1 MNSKILHYLKLN
13 QNNYK
18 ELGAENFLW
27 RIRNDPT
34 SRKFSINSDYINFEN
49 HKKWLNSKLQDNL
62 QSVIYLC
69 KFGNEKIGV
78 VRFEKF
84 SLENIYEV
92 SIILAPEYRG
102 YKISENLLSG
112 ALREFLKEYKSSEI
126 LAKIHMKNTSS
137 KKLFANLG
145 FEKTDTYPSNPNF
158 YTYVNK
164 KNNFHNVEINLSKT
178 IVKKNTIGIMQPTF
192 LPWLGYFALMQQ
204 VDCFVLLDDVQLSK
218 QSWQVRNRIKNS
230 SGDPSWLTLP
240 VKKHPLGT
248 KINKI
253 EISEDKR
260 LIKKIVSSFEHNY
273 YKTPFFHEAYDLI
286 QKNIFNKTLSEIS
299 SNIILDAKSCIGI
312 TTPVFKSSELNIN
325 NGPKEQRLVD
335 IINYF
340 NCNKYISPVGS
351 SDYLEQKEARD
362 LFEKNKINLHYLH
375 FEHPKYKQSGKFFL
389 EQLGIVDCVSNIGYK
404 DTLDTINLGINK
416 PTNQPVL

>member
-1 MNSKILHYLKLN
+1 MNSKIPQYLKLN
-13 QNNYK
+13 LGNYK
-18 ELGAENFLW
+18 KLDSENFLW

-34 SRKFSINSDYINFEN
+34 SREFSVNSEYINFET
-49 HKKWLNSKLQDNL
+49 HETWLHSKLQNNL

-69 KFGNEKIGV
+69 IFGNDKIGV

-84 SLENIYEV
+84 SLEDIFEV
-92 SIILAPEYRG
+92 SIILSPEYRG
-102 YKISENLLSG
+102 YKISENVLSG
-112 ALREFLKEYKSSEI
+112 AFREFLKEYKSSKI
-126 LAKIHMKNTSS
+126 LAKIHKKNISS

-145 FEKTDTYPSNPNF
+145 FEKKDIYPSNDNF
-158 YTYVNK
+158 YTYVNTN
-164 KNNFHNVEINLSKT
+164 NNFHNLEINFSKT

-240 VKKHPLGT
+240 IKKHPLGT

-273 YKTPFFHEAYDLI
+273 YKTPFFHEASDLI
-286 QKNIFNKTLSEIS
+286 KKNIFNKTLSEIT

-312 TTPVFKSSELNIN
+312 TTPVFKSSELNIS
-325 NGPKEQRLVD
+325 NGSKEQRLVD

-340 NCNKYISPVGS
+340 DCNEYISPVGS
-351 SDYLEQKEARD
+351 SDYLEKKEARK
-362 LFEKNKINLHYLH
+362 LFKKNKINLHYLH
-375 FEHPKYKQSGKFFL
+375 FEHPKYKQSGRFFL

-404 DTLDTINLGINK
+404 DTMDIINLGINK
-416 PTNQPVL
+416 PTKKPVL